1 MHLIYQDSTDSISK
15 SLQVLM
21 ASQTFT
27 INMSQVIYQKHHD
40 ILL

>member
-1 MHLIYQDSTDSISK
+1 VHQDSTDSISK

-27 INMSQVIYQKHHD
+27 TNMSQVIYRKHFD
-40 ILL
+40 IL